1 MPMYQVKPTSRGD
14 IKIDL
19 PTCMYKL
26 PNIHAQPGSSC
37 AEQALQVNPFI
48 TELSL
53 LSESCSMCFCML
65 ILQTF
70 CR

>member
-1 MPMYQVKPTSRGD
+1 MPMYQVKPTSQGD

-26 PNIHAQPGSSC
+26 PNVHAQPGGSC
-37 AEQALQVNPFI
+37 AEYALQVNPLI

-53 LSESCSMCFCML
+53 LSESCSMCFHMASVL
-65 ILQTF
+65 
-70 CR
+70 